1 MIEMRWLSF
10 ESTKTFRRVTLQ
22 YRTYRSPPEMI
33 GPKYPPG
40 MYGWSEWKDVPMVNA
55 GEVDEDDKV

>member
-1 MIEMRWLSF
+1 MIEMRWLSYKH
-10 ESTKTFRRVTLQ
+10 TKTLQ
-22 YRTYRSPPEMI
+22 YRIYRSPPEMI

-40 MYGWSEWKDVPMVNA
+40 MYGWSEWKDVPMVNV